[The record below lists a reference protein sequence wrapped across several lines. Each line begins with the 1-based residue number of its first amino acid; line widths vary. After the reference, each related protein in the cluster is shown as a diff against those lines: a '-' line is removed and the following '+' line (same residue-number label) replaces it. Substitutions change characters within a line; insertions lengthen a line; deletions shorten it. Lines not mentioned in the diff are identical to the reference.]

1 MKRLLIG
8 LCGLLLAGSVLAGT
22 MGDVVRRAEASMLVT
37 GSIVVTPD
45 GSVQSYLLDH
55 SEKLPPGVVA
65 LIAQTVP
72 SWKFRPVVVD
82 GKEVIAKASM
92 ALRVNAREA
101 AKDQY
106 TVRVV
111 GASFGMRDPA
121 HVGYEAHVPPHYPYS
136 AMREGV
142 AGNVYL
148 AIEVGQNGSVEN
160 IAAEQVNLFVM
171 GDARTMKR
179 WRKELAEAS
188 VQAARQ
194 WTFHVPGAPGGDAHF
209 FLRVPIR
216 FCMNNALHGCKDGYG
231 QWQGYIPGPR
241 EPIPWLSE
249 AQLASGNVDATPDNG
264 LRQLEAD
271 GLRLKTPLS
280 GS

>member
-1 MKRLLIG
+1 
-8 LCGLLLAGSVLAGT
+8 
-22 MGDVVRRAEASMLVT
+22 MGDVARRAEASMLVT
-37 GSIVVTPD
+37 GSIVVTAD

-55 SEKLPPGVVA
+55 PEKLPSGVVA

-72 SWKFRPVVVD
+72 SWAFQPVVVD

-92 ALRVNAREA
+92 ALRVNARET

-106 TVRVV
+106 TVRVA

-121 HVGYEAHVPPHYPYS
+121 HVGYDAHVPPHYPYS

-142 AGNVYL
+142 SGNVYL
-148 AIEVGQNGSVEN
+148 AIEVGPNGSVEDV
-160 IAAEQVNLFVM
+160 AAEQVNLFVM

-179 WRKELAEAS
+179 WRNELAAAS
-188 VQAARQ
+188 VEAARK
-194 WTFHVPGAPGGDAHF
+194 WTFHVPGAPVGDAPF
-209 FLRVPIR
+209 IFRVPVR

-241 EPIPWLSE
+241 EPIPWLSK
-249 AQLASGNVDATPDNG
+249 AQLASGSVDATPDDGFRRLDQNG
-264 LRQLEAD
+264 LH
-271 GLRLKTPLS
+271 LKTPLV